1 MAKKTTSALHD
12 LFVALRRV
20 VVLVIAAFGLAMG
33 WPLPIVGVRVLVL
46 WGTLVVLSH
55 AAEILFQYL
64 SHRALIQQSL
74 QGGTDTSG
82 GAARS

>member
-1 MAKKTTSALHD
+1 MGKKTTSALHD

-20 VVLVIAAFGLAMG
+20 IVLVIAAFGLAMG
-33 WPLPIVGVRVLVL
+33 WPLPVVGARVLVL
-46 WGTLVVLSH
+46 WGMLVILSN

-64 SHRALIQQSL
+64 SHRALIQQSM

-82 GAARS
+82 GATRS

>member
-1 MAKKTTSALHD
+1 MGKKTTSALHD

-20 VVLVIAAFGLAMG
+20 IVLVIAAFGLAMG
-33 WPLPIVGVRVLVL
+33 WRLPVVGARVLVL
-46 WGTLVVLSH
+46 WGMLVILSN

-64 SHRALIQQSL
+64 SHRALIQQSM